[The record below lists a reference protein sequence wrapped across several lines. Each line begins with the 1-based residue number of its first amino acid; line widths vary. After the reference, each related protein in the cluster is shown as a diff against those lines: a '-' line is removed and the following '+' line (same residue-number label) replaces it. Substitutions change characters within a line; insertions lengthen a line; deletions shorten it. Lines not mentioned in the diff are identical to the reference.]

1 MKKLI
6 ILIGGLTLFSLMV
19 FALFYRASLP
29 EKSNSFDGNRAYEDI
44 KHQVSLGPRTT
55 GSPAQEKFIDWLG
68 GELNKSGWR
77 YTIQQAE
84 MMEHPIK
91 NIVAQ
96 RGEGTP
102 EILIVAHYDSRL
114 NADHDPDP
122 ANHSLPVPGAN
133 DGASGVAILLELSR
147 VLPENTVPVGLVF
160 LDAED
165 NGRIPGWDW
174 ILGSRAYVASL
185 DFKPRAVVLVD
196 MVGDANLNIY
206 KEKFSD
212 PGLVEE
218 IWEVARILGHE
229 EYFINEYKHQ
239 ILDDHV
245 PFLEAGIPAVDI
257 IDIEYPYYHTLQ
269 DTVDKVSPESLQI
282 VGDTVFQWILLQ
294 K

>member
-6 ILIGGLTLFSLMV
+6 WIIAGLVLFSLV
-19 FALFYRASLP
+19 IIAFLYRASLP
-29 EKSNSFDGNRAYEDI
+29 EKSYIFDGDRAYEDV

-55 GSPAQEKFIDWLG
+55 GSPAQEVFIDWLG
-68 GELNKSGWR
+68 GELEQSDWS

-84 MMEHPIK
+84 MMGHPIK

-114 NADHDPDP
+114 YADHDSDP
-122 ANHSLPVPGAN
+122 ANHTLPVPGAN

-174 ILGSRAYVASL
+174 ILGSRAYVSSL
-185 DFKPRAVVLVD
+185 DFKPRAAILVD

-206 KEKFSD
+206 KEKFST

-218 IWEVARILGHE
+218 VWDVARDLGYE
-229 EYFINEYKHQ
+229 KFFINETKHQ

-269 DTVDKVSPESLQI
+269 DTADKVSPESLRI